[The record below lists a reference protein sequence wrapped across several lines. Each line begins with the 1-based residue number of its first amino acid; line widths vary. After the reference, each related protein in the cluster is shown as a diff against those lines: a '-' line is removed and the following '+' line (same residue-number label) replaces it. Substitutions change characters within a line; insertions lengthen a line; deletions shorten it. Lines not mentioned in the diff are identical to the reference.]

1 MNKFKIND
9 SVVFTNNLYVIAKD
23 LIDGFKLALSGEHGI
38 RVGIRPEHIHLDE
51 EYTNPHKSSAFQVE
65 SEVVELLGSELL
77 VHSTWNDKEM
87 IFKISTGTLVK
98 PHTTINLT
106 FNKDKIK
113 IFDELT
119 GDAIKAN

>member
-1 MNKFKIND
+1 
-9 SVVFTNNLYVIAKD
+9 
-23 LIDGFKLALSGEHGI
+23 
-38 RVGIRPEHIHLDE
+38 
-51 EYTNPHKSSAFQVE
+51 
-65 SEVVELLGSELL
+65 
-77 VHSTWNDKEM
+77 M
-87 IFKISTGTLVK
+87 ISKISTGTLVK

>member
-1 MNKFKIND
+1 MELEL
-9 SVVFTNNLYVIAKD
+9 VF
-23 LIDGFKLALSGEHGI
+23 ALNIFILMKNI
-38 RVGIRPEHIHLDE
+38 R
-51 EYTNPHKSSAFQVE
+51 NPHKSSAFQVE

-87 IFKISTGTLVK
+87 ISKISTGTLVK